1 MTATTKKTLAA
12 ATEAMIRAEK
22 PWLSPADAPA
32 LAMLRSLAALIDAEP
47 TAALHNS
54 YGVAYRAL
62 IARAPQAAP
71 AKSPLGAALEEAM
84 AHGS

>member
-1 MTATTKKTLAA
+1 MATTTRKTLAA
-12 ATEAMIRAEK
+12 ATEAMIRAESR
-22 PWLSPADAPA
+22 WLSPADAPA

-62 IARAPQAAP
+62 IARAPQTAP

-84 AHGS
+84 SDGA

>member
-1 MTATTKKTLAA
+1 
-12 ATEAMIRAEK
+12 MIRGGKA
-22 PWLSPADAPA
+22 WLSPADAPA

-47 TAALHNS
+47 TAALHNA

-71 AKSPLGAALEEAM
+71 SKSPLGAALEEAM
-84 AHGS
+84 A